1 VSKVLAEPAF
11 IGRERE
17 LEELTLQLDSALEG
31 KGRTAFVSGE
41 AGSGK
46 SRLTREFLSTAK
58 QKGVGTM
65 AGWCLGD
72 SQVPYFPFMEA
83 FNNYYSASGEGETIL
98 LQPQAQLGL
107 GIPAQVGFGSGELE
121 ITSWLSG
128 SRLAEK
134 TERLQAL
141 SPQVWK
147 DQVFAAV
154 SKTLHTI
161 AAVQSPVVL
170 FIEDVHW
177 ADSASLALLHYI
189 SRAIHDSERV
199 LLLATFRSEELTADA
214 EGHPHP
220 LAETLRLMRRE
231 ELFTE
236 VKLSS
241 LSQENV
247 SRIAKNMIGGAL
259 QSKLAEKLTNE
270 SKGNPLFVVESLR
283 MLHERKSLIQE
294 NDEWRLAID
303 ELGIPSKIKD
313 IILRRLSC
321 LKYAQR
327 RVLDAASVIGE
338 KFDVDLLSAVLGQD
352 SLEVLETLNVIAQS
366 TSLVCAEGTFYSF
379 DHAKFQEALYDEVPT
394 PLKRGYHARIA
405 EKLEQTSKV
414 GKPLPLADLA
424 HHYAEAGNT
433 EKALYYAMEAGK
445 DALKKS
451 SNAQAI
457 KHFTCALHSVG
468 TDPERRKE
476 QAAALLGLGDAYAQ
490 SGLSLKALQ
499 TFEQLIENTSG
510 AEKFQAILRAAYATF
525 LHGDVIRLAKL
536 LDQAQEYVG
545 SDRLGMAHIFGL
557 RATLGGLKGDVNYA
571 DEYGE
576 KATQILEEEY
586 MLQEM
591 PRALKG
597 GFGRA
602 LHGKLET
609 AVAEGLL
616 CIAICDDLK
625 DFRTQL
631 ENYNMVGQT
640 FGLCGLFPE
649 EEQMFKKGL
658 QIEDELKLGS
668 LRDLS
673 QIYQNWSIILHIQ
686 GKLEESLTK
695 ALKAIEIAEKTDS
708 AFAQGIAYASTT
720 VEYVFLNNMAEADK
734 YFQKL
739 VNLPPQTLES
749 GWVGLN
755 NVKAIYYAAKG
766 QMRQAIQC
774 ANEYV
779 ASAKSY
785 RLSPNEPG
793 SPLVEANINLVNS
806 RMHTALGKEDEAQE
820 DRDEAFKILKDA
832 QKRFEH
838 VNLRPNLMTLARV
851 KVDQT
856 FDARLD
862 LINVSRAYGTLVT
875 IKGMLPKY
883 LEVIK
888 TPPDCAIEG
897 AELRL
902 KETKFEPYSVKTI
915 TLTFK
920 ATEQCTI
927 NLNPQ
932 IVYIDDLDQ
941 TKTCRP
947 RPITII
953 ASPVDLTY
961 EILPGRIST
970 GSAELDKPLLGGIP
984 EKYAVILVS
993 PSCNEKELIVK
1004 NFLETGTERGEVTFF
1019 VTTEAGKMKDL
1030 AESHRPNFFLFVCN
1044 PQADAMVPNLPNIY
1058 KLKSIE
1064 NLTEIDIALDRAF
1077 KTLNQVSTNTRRICL
1092 DIVSDA
1098 LLQHHAVTTRRWLSA
1113 LLPTLKS
1120 KGFTIFAI
1128 IDPLIS
1134 PREVPAING
1143 LFDGEIEITEKG
1155 LAKTLRV
1162 KKLSNQKYLEIELA
1176 LTREKLEQ

>member
-1 VSKVLAEPAF
+1 
-11 IGRERE
+11 
-17 LEELTLQLDSALEG
+17 
-31 KGRTAFVSGE
+31 
-41 AGSGK
+41 
-46 SRLTREFLSTAK
+46 
-58 QKGVGTM
+58 
-65 AGWCLGD
+65 
-72 SQVPYFPFMEA
+72 
-83 FNNYYSASGEGETIL
+83 
-98 LQPQAQLGL
+98 
-107 GIPAQVGFGSGELE
+107 
-121 ITSWLSG
+121 
-128 SRLAEK
+128 
-134 TERLQAL
+134 
-141 SPQVWK
+141 
-147 DQVFAAV
+147 
-154 SKTLHTI
+154 
-161 AAVQSPVVL
+161 
-170 FIEDVHW
+170 
-177 ADSASLALLHYI
+177 
-189 SRAIHDSERV
+189 
-199 LLLATFRSEELTADA
+199 
-214 EGHPHP
+214 
-220 LAETLRLMRRE
+220 
-231 ELFTE
+231 
-236 VKLSS
+236 
-241 LSQENV
+241 
-247 SRIAKNMIGGAL
+247 
-259 QSKLAEKLTNE
+259 
-270 SKGNPLFVVESLR
+270 
-283 MLHERKSLIQE
+283 
-294 NDEWRLAID
+294 
-303 ELGIPSKIKD
+303 
-313 IILRRLSC
+313 
-321 LKYAQR
+321 
-327 RVLDAASVIGE
+327 
-338 KFDVDLLSAVLGQD
+338 
-352 SLEVLETLNVIAQS
+352 
-366 TSLVCAEGTFYSF
+366 
-379 DHAKFQEALYDEVPT
+379 
-394 PLKRGYHARIA
+394 
-405 EKLEQTSKV
+405 
-414 GKPLPLADLA
+414 
-424 HHYAEAGNT
+424 
-433 EKALYYAMEAGK
+433 MEAGK

-457 KHFTCALHSVG
+457 KHFTYALHAVG
-468 TDPERRKE
+468 TDPERRRE
-476 QAAALLGLGDAYAQ
+476 QAVALLGLGDAYAQ
-490 SGLSLKALQ
+490 SGLSLRALQ

-510 AEKFQAILRAAYATF
+510 AEKFQAILRAASATY

-557 RATLGGLKGDVNYA
+557 RAALGGLRGDVSYA
-571 DEYGE
+571 EKYVK

-591 PRALKG
+591 PRALGG

-602 LHGKLET
+602 LQGKLET

-625 DFRTQL
+625 DYRTRL
-631 ENYNMVGQT
+631 ENCNMVGQT

-658 QIEDELKLGS
+658 QIEDDLKLGL
-668 LRDLS
+668 LRDIS
-673 QIYQNWSIILHIQ
+673 QIYVSWSIILGLQ
-686 GKLEESLTK
+686 GKPEESLTK

-708 AFAQGIAYASTT
+708 AFAQGNAYARATM
-720 VEYVFLNNMAEADK
+720 EYVFLNNMAEADK

-806 RMHTALGKEDEAQE
+806 LMHAALGKEDEAQE
-820 DRDEAFKILKDA
+820 ERDEAFRILKDA

-862 LINVSRAYGTLVT
+862 LINVSRAHGTLVT
-875 IKGMLPKY
+875 IKGMLPRD

-888 TPPDCAIEG
+888 TPPDCSIEG

-902 KETKFEPYSVKTI
+902 KESTFEPFSVKTL
-915 TLTFK
+915 TLAFK
-920 ATEQCTI
+920 ATKPCAVT
-927 NLNPQ
+927 LNPE
-932 IVYIDDLDQ
+932 IAYIDDLGQ
-941 TKTCRP
+941 TKTSRS

-953 ASPVDLTY
+953 VSPADLTY

-984 EKYAVILVS
+984 EKYAVILSS

-1004 NFLETGTERGEVTFF
+1004 NFLETGAERGETTFF
-1019 VTTEAGKMKDL
+1019 VTTEAGKMTDL
-1030 AESHRPNFFLFVCN
+1030 AGSHQQNFFLFVCN

-1064 NLTEIDIALDRAF
+1064 NLTEIDIALNRAF
-1077 KTLNQVSTNTRRICL
+1077 KTLNQASTNPRRICL

-1134 PREVPAING
+1134 PEEVPAING
-1143 LFDGEIEITEKG
+1143 LFDGEIKITEKG
-1155 LAKTLRV
+1155 LGRTLRV
-1162 KKLSNQKYLEIELA
+1162 RKLANQKYLENELA
-1176 LTREKLEQ
+1176 LTKESLST